1 MSREWSLTLD
11 GMTYKIAS
19 DGNSILVNGQP
30 FVVGFAEQT
39 EGGPGGDAK
48 TPTNRV
54 LVDGIA
60 YDVSLSPEGDRVVVA
75 GIAYD
80 LRVEG
85 LEREQP
91 GQGRPA
97 PGVGAGRPA
106 VTAGAGA
113 VTAIMPGKIIRILVA
128 EGDTVAEGDVIC
140 ILEAM
145 KMENELK
152 APQAG
157 TVKALY
163 VQPGQDVESGAVL
176 ADIT

>member
-1 MSREWSLTLD
+1 
-11 GMTYKIAS
+11 
-19 DGNSILVNGQP
+19 
-30 FVVGFAEQT
+30 
-39 EGGPGGDAK
+39 
-48 TPTNRV
+48 
-54 LVDGIA
+54 
-60 YDVSLSPEGDRVVVA
+60 VVVA